1 VAAGRVDNDNFGT
14 TVGFVD
20 DNGGC
25 DLESVDPL
33 VGSQIDVQAYFADE
47 KLLRDT
53 CISLTASTGRVAAP
67 PVAPLPPPRARL
79 RRLEARASRPLA
91 SSLTGRSNTLG

>member
-1 VAAGRVDNDNFGT
+1 
-14 TVGFVD
+14 VD

-53 CISLTASTGRVAAP
+53 CITSGQPESVDGPCGGTAGGTTTITSGTTSSTRAP
-67 PVAPLPPPRARL
+67 RK
-79 RRLEARASRPLA
+79 RASRF
-91 SSLTGRSNTLG
+91 SLTGRSNTLG